1 VLTGTNPPAAGDL
14 AFAGHQGIAGRVN
27 ERWRS
32 FRRAL
37 TDPHVILVVICL
49 AHAAAAL
56 IFVVAHHMWWEQD
69 ETVYLSQVAPHAQA
83 LIFTPP
89 RARGIPALLYPA
101 VHVTTRVGLVRTYLI
116 ALGTLGMY
124 FGFRPWLRLG
134 YGRVVPGAA
143 LLLSSLWAATFF
155 GAETQPNFMV
165 AVLCLAAVGYLVV
178 ALRATRAIGPL
189 LILGGVLALIA
200 LIRPSDATW
209 LTGALVLGAIGVSGG
224 TARRRLLVG
233 LTLIL
238 GLGLGWSEWVIEAY
252 ASYGGFLHRLHQA
265 NADNT
270 PGLHF
275 SLLTQAS
282 AVNGPT
288 LCRPCTG
295 LPVSTAHIAWWFA
308 IPPLLVLGLLRTRNT
323 QRFGPLALATA
334 AGVALLLEYVLTVAY
349 AAPRFLLPSYALLS
363 LPVAAGIAAI
373 VRARA
378 RRSVNAALIAVV
390 AAAIGCQIVAQ
401 NDVLRHNVSTITA
414 SRNRYVTAADRLR
427 AAGIHA
433 PCIVY
438 GRFGPPVAFALGCND
453 RPIPLHVPPPV
464 ATDTTVVAMTDARDT
479 AKSFTGWEQ
488 IHFNHDGMY
497 SHWVAHVFRGGR
509 RPDTLAAG
517 TTSDPSESQP
527 VG

>member
-1 VLTGTNPPAAGDL
+1 VLTGTNPPAAGVL
-14 AFAGHQGIAGRVN
+14 AFTGYQGIAGRVN

-32 FRRAL
+32 FRRTL
-37 TDPHVILVVICL
+37 TNPHLMLVVICL

-101 VHVTTRVGLVRTYLI
+101 VHFTTRVGLVRTYLI

-143 LLLSSLWAATFF
+143 LLLSSLWATTFF

-178 ALRATRAIGPL
+178 ALRATRAIGSL

-209 LTGALVLGAIGVSGG
+209 LTGALALGAIGVSGG

-233 LTLIL
+233 LTLAL

-252 ASYGGFLHRLHQA
+252 ASYGGFLHRLHEA
-265 NADNT
+265 NVDNT

-282 AVNGPT
+282 AIDGPT
-288 LCRPCTG
+288 LCRPCTD
-295 LPVSTAHIAWWFA
+295 LPVSTAHIAWWFP
-308 IPPLLVLGLLRTRNT
+308 IPPLLVLGLLRTRGT
-323 QRFGPLALATA
+323 RRFAPLALATA

-363 LPVAAGIAAI
+363 LPVAAGVAAI
-373 VRARA
+373 VRART
-378 RRSVNAALIAVV
+378 RRWVNVALIAVV
-390 AAAIGCQIVAQ
+390 AAAIGSQIVTQ
-401 NDVLRHNVSTITA
+401 NDVLRHNVSAITA
-414 SRNRYVTAADRLR
+414 SRNRYVTASDRLR
-427 AAGIHA
+427 AAGIKA

-438 GRFGPPVAFALGCND
+438 GRFGPPVAYALGCND
-453 RPIPLHVPPPV
+453 YPIPPQVLPRV
-464 ATDTTVVAMTDARDT
+464 ATGTTVVAMTDAPD
-479 AKSFTGWEQ
+479 AANAFTGWER
-488 IHFNHDGMY
+488 IRLNDGHKFGY
-497 SHWVAHVFRGGR
+497 WVAHVLRGGSR
-509 RPDTLAAG
+509 IP
-517 TTSDPSESQP
+517 
-527 VG
+527 